1 MSGTTTIYPTSL
13 GNANSLVV
21 NPSLLRVNLTNPLY
35 DPSQGTSSSDAKES
49 SKSDSVMQD
58 SVGASKEVDDNVA
71 PLPVMV
77 EYEGEAVNL
86 PFLSGTS
93 LDDSDK
99 LYCTFKRHSIGVHPA
114 ERKLP
119 YCYPIVVYSCR
130 EHGKHV
136 DERLRAAYNS
146 NRVNKKKKIDNV
158 VFEKMNF
165 CLFVVSLVKDL
176 GRKMLCVVYVWV

>member
-1 MSGTTTIYPTSL
+1 MSGATTIYPTSL
-13 GNANSLVV
+13 GNANSLVI
-21 NPSLLRVNLTNPLY
+21 NPSLLRVNLTNPRY
-35 DPSQGTSSSDAKES
+35 DLSQGTSSSDAKEG
-49 SKSDSVMQD
+49 SKGDSVMQD
-58 SVGASKEVDDNVA
+58 AIGMSKEIDDGVA

-77 EYEGEAVNL
+77 EYEGEMVNL

-146 NRVNKKKKIDNV
+146 NRVNKKMILIV
-158 VFEKMNF
+158 VFFKNENV
-165 CLFVVSLVKDL
+165 CLFV
-176 GRKMLCVVYVWV
+176 C